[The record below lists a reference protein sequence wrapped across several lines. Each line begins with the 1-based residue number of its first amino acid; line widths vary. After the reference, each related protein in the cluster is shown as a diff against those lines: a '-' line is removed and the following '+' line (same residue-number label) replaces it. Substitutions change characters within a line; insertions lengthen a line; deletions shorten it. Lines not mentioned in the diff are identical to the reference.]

1 MADPLLALALI
12 LLAAEL
18 GGFVSG
24 GLGLTRVV
32 GQIVAGLV
40 LGPSVFGVI
49 GADRTIELLA
59 GVGALC
65 LLAIAGI
72 ETDVRQLRSVGRP
85 ALFAAI
91 GGVAVPMLAGAL
103 VVRALGYSPQTALF
117 VGAIL
122 TATSVGVTAAALR
135 ELGHCNGPVGATI
148 LAAAVIDDV
157 LGLVVLGVV
166 SAQTT
171 GTSPLLSMVAM
182 ALVLGVAA
190 VAWRLGRVHVVNGLE
205 RLHVHGGGLAAMLGM
220 VLAVAWAFQALGGLA
235 GITGAYGAGLLVA
248 DSPLAERMRE
258 RLVHAGE
265 AILVP
270 LFFVSVGL
278 STDIRAVP
286 AVLGV
291 GLLLLAIAVAGKLVG
306 CGLLARV
313 GGLDG
318 RSSIGVG
325 VGMIA
330 RGEVALVALA
340 IARSAGAVDAGLFAA
355 LVLVILVTT
364 VATPLGLAI
373 WARGFNVPRNVA
385 PALAAVTANLPRIG

>member
-1 MADPLLALALI
+1 
-12 LLAAEL
+12 
-18 GGFVSG
+18 
-24 GLGLTRVV
+24 
-32 GQIVAGLV
+32 
-40 LGPSVFGVI
+40 
-49 GADRTIELLA
+49 
-59 GVGALC
+59 
-65 LLAIAGI
+65 
-72 ETDVRQLRSVGRP
+72 
-85 ALFAAI
+85 
-91 GGVAVPMLAGAL
+91 
-103 VVRALGYSPQTALF
+103 
-117 VGAIL
+117 
-122 TATSVGVTAAALR
+122 
-135 ELGHCNGPVGATI
+135 
-148 LAAAVIDDV
+148 
-157 LGLVVLGVV
+157 VLGVV

-385 PALAAVTANLPRIG
+385 PALAAVTVNLPRIG

>member
-24 GLGLTRVV
+24 RLGLTRVV

-65 LLAIAGI
+65 LLAIAGL

-85 ALFAAI
+85 ALLAAI
-91 GGVAVPMLAGAL
+91 GGVAVPMVAGAL
-103 VVRALGYSPQTALF
+103 AVRALGYSPQTALF

-135 ELGHCNGPVGATI
+135 ELGQCNGPVGATI

-166 SAQTT
+166 SAQAT
-171 GTSPLLSMVAM
+171 GSSPFLSMVAM
-182 ALVLGVAA
+182 ALVLGVAV
-190 VAWRLGRVHVVNGLE
+190 VAWRLGRVHVVNSLE

-220 VLAVAWAFQALGGLA
+220 VLAAAWAFQALGGLA

-291 GLLLLAIAVAGKLVG
+291 GLLLLAVAVAGKLVG
-306 CGLLARV
+306 CGLLARM

-340 IARSAGAVDAGLFAA
+340 IARSTGAIDAGLFAA

-364 VATPLGLAI
+364 VATPLGLAL